1 MADGRPGRPAKYT
14 KGHEDNAVDYYL
26 QSGKTQAGC
35 AADLGI
41 PKRTLGKWVR
51 ARKPAEPE
59 RAKVEETREPHEEVE
74 RLRIKNE
81 FLKKQPPSSPR
92 AKPRREDATGEREE
106 GELPRPD
113 GVPAA
118 GRAATR
124 LLRLAG
130 ARRPSATPGPRCE
143 PRRDGRGY
151 PRARPGRPHD
161 TVTALG
167 ALRRHDAARGA
178 QVHAWAGHA
187 GRAPAR
193 ARAYDRRRPEGAAR
207 ARPDAPRP
215 PKPSPHHQ
223 AGRRRLPP
231 EDRTGMALH
240 GRGGR
245 PVHAHGAGPGL
256 PRAHDGRPA
265 DRRARAVPG
274 ARLRRARRDLSL
286 GPRQPARTR
295 GRRWPTGR
303 TAHGARRT
311 T

>member
-1 MADGRPGRPAKYT
+1 MADGRPARHA
-14 KGHEDNAVDYYL
+14 KGHGGDAVDHCL
-26 QSGKTQAGC
+26 RSGRTQAGC

-41 PKRTLGKWVR
+41 PKRTLGRWAR
-51 ARKPAEPE
+51 ARRPAWPK
-59 RAKVEETREPHEEVE
+59 RAKVEETRELRKEAG
-74 RLRIKNE
+74 RLRTENE
-81 FLKKQPPSSPR
+81 FPKEAAALLPASQAQARGCDWR
-92 AKPRREDATGEREE
+92 ARRGRA
-106 GELPRPD
+106 PRPD

-118 GRAATR
+118 GRAAIQ

-130 ARRPSATPGPRCE
+130 ARA
-143 PRRDGRGY
+143 
-151 PRARPGRPHD
+151 
-161 TVTALG
+161 
-167 ALRRHDAARGA
+167 
-178 QVHAWAGHA
+178 
-187 GRAPAR
+187 
-193 ARAYDRRRPEGAAR
+193 RRRPEGAAR

-223 AGRRRLPP
+223 AGRRRSPP

-256 PRAHDGRPA
+256 PRAHGGRPA

-303 TAHGARRT
+303 RRT